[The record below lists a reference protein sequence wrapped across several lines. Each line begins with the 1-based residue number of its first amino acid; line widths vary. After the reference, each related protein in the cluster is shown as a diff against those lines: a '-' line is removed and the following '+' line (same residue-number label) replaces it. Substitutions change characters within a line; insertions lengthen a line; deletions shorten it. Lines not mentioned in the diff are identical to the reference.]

1 MAIFSPTI
9 YYFGQPVAAAAGFI
23 IRPDAN
29 ASSVTV
35 AIPGTQFGS
44 TFGQTDYRSDIS
56 GFINGGTSL
65 TNAEMPL
72 TGSGQT
78 TSTTTNFSTVPYGT
92 SMSRSTSGNMGS
104 ILGTATN
111 VNFGSSAFTVEA
123 WYNGVSGTATTWT
136 LFSYNNGC
144 GFFGYS
150 SAGYHRWVAQNSSAG
165 ETLVDYAGGN
175 PVNGTWYH
183 IALTRSGTT
192 WYACLNGTI
201 RGNLTLSGAVG
212 TTAPFQMM
220 GRGGD
225 TLRTTVFQDF
235 RVTKGV
241 ARYTGAVNATYTL
254 PSSIVTV
261 G

>member
-1 MAIFSPTI
+1 MSLFTPTAF
-9 YYFGQPVAAAAGFI
+9 YFGQPVAAAAGYI
-23 IRPDAN
+23 IRPDTY

-44 TFGQTDYRSDIS
+44 TFGQTSFRSDIS
-56 GFINGGTSL
+56 GYINGGSSF
-65 TNAEMPL
+65 ADCAL

-78 TSTTTNFSTVPYGT
+78 TSSTTNFSTVPYAT
-92 SMSRSTSGNMGS
+92 SMSRPSSTNMGA
-104 ILGTATN
+104 LPGTATN
-111 VNFGSSAFTVEA
+111 INFGSGNFTIECY
-123 WYNGVSGTATTWT
+123 YNAVSGTADTWS

-150 SAGYHRWVAQNSSAG
+150 SAGYHRWVVQNASAG

-201 RGNLTLSGAVG
+201 RGNMTLSGAVG
-212 TTAPFQMM
+212 TTAAFGMM
-220 GRGGD
+220 GWVGAAMRP
-225 TLRTTVFQDF
+225 TVFQDF

-241 ARYTGAVNATYTL
+241 ARYTGAVNATYTIPL
-254 PSSIVTV
+254 SIVTT